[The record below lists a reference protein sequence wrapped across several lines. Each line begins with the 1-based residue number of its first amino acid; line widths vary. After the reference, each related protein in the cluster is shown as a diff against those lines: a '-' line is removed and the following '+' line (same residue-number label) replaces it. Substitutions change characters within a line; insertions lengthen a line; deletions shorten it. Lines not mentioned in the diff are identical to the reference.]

1 MKKIKHVTIFAGAH
15 ANKKYLK
22 LAYNLGKKLAENGFI
37 VITGG
42 GPGMMGEVC
51 RGAFEYGGKTYGI
64 CISYGEEKASKYLT
78 YKKIV
83 KSFDERHRQLIKK
96 SDAFLALPG
105 GLGTILEILEITQKK
120 KFKEIPTKTPMVMVG
135 DYFQKLIKLIEK
147 VKQEGFI
154 AEELNNLYSFAETPE
169 KVIKI
174 LKN

>member
-1 MKKIKHVTIFAGAH
+1 M
-15 ANKKYLK
+15 
-22 LAYNLGKKLAENGFI
+22 
-37 VITGG
+37 
-42 GPGMMGEVC
+42 
-51 RGAFEYGGKTYGI
+51 
-64 CISYGEEKASKYLT
+64 
-78 YKKIV
+78 
-83 KSFDERHRQLIKK
+83 
-96 SDAFLALPG
+96 ALPG